1 MGFGIGRG
9 LASLMQEGV
18 QEGMREICKFMY
30 HKKSCLGSI
39 PQYEDDRKGH
49 IVYGPS
55 HYERLPWRKTWA
67 ASVRCAV
74 GLRYSP
80 YCEVPWAAK
89 RDELGGRCDSRS
101 KDRYNDGVRHRCRTG
116 SFRKECA

>member
-1 MGFGIGRG
+1 MGFGIGAD
-9 LASLMQEGV
+9 LASLMQEGM
-18 QEGMREICKFMY
+18 QKICTFMY
-30 HKKSCLGSI
+30 HKKPCLGGI

-49 IVYGPS
+49 IAYGPS

-89 RDELGGRCDSRS
+89 QGSLGGRCDSRV
-101 KDRYNDGVRHRCRTG
+101 KDAYNDSVRNRCRTG
-116 SFRKECA
+116 FPQKECA